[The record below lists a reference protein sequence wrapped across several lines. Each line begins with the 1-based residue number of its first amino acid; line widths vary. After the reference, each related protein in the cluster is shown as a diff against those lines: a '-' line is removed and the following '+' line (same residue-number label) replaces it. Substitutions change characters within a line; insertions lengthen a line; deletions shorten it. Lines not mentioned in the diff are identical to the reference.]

1 MLDIRRRGV
10 GIVWWTAITGLLMA
24 VTACSG
30 MPALLGDSQAGGD
43 VSGGARSY
51 ELGTTTETPDA
62 TTPGE
67 VDAAGPGQLDFDE
80 GGYRYLEVEVG
91 QCLTYTSVP
100 DDRADRDY
108 KVTDVREM
116 PCGAIGSS
124 YRVIA
129 KTPTTEECPADGN
142 GSWYET
148 ATDSSDW
155 QTGAVCLDYD
165 WVEGECTSL
174 PPSRDAVVARDQH
187 GTPVDEHGN
196 WIQPMRVAC
205 DDRAVTNVWRVGRI
219 VWDAASVQV
228 CSQGESGFVYE
239 VRRFV
244 VCATQL

>member
-1 MLDIRRRGV
+1 ML
-10 GIVWWTAITGLLMA
+10 

-30 MPALLGDSQAGGD
+30 MPALLGDSEAGGD
-43 VSGGARSY
+43 VSGGARAY
-51 ELGTTTETPDA
+51 ELGTTTAPPDA
-62 TTPGE
+62 PEPGE
-67 VDAAGPGQLDFDE
+67 IDAPVPGQLDFDE

-100 DDRADRDY
+100 DDRGGDRDN
-108 KVTDVREM
+108 KVTDVRET
-116 PCGAIGSS
+116 PCGAVGSS

-129 KTPTTEECPADGN
+129 KTATTDECPADKN

-148 ATDSSDW
+148 ATDASDW

-174 PPSRDAVVARDQH
+174 PPPRDAPVARDER
-187 GTPVDEHGN
+187 GIAIDEHGN
-196 WIQPMRVAC
+196 GILARRVAC
-205 DDRAVTNVWRVGRI
+205 DDRTVTNVWRVGRI
-219 VWDAASVQV
+219 VWDAASAQV
-228 CSQGESGFVYE
+228 CNRGESGFVYE